1 MLLISGLILWI
12 LLCIVILL
20 GASYAATDKVPDID
34 KKNAK
39 SDDPFAYLFPL

>member
-20 GASYAATDKVPDID
+20 GASYAATDKAPDID
-34 KKNAK
+34 KKNTTP
-39 SDDPFAYLFPL
+39 DDPFAYLFPL

>member
-12 LLCIVILL
+12 LLRIVILL

-34 KKNAK
+34 KKNATP
-39 SDDPFAYLFPL
+39 DDPFAYLFPL